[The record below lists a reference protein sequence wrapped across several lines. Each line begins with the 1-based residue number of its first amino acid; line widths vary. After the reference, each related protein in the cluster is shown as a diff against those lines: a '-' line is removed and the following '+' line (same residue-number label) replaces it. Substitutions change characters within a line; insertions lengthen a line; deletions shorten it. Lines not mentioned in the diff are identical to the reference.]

1 MINLHVMVGLQ
12 GSGKSTWAR
21 KQIGWYISRDEIRE
35 ELREP
40 EDDYFAIEDKVY
52 DEFIHRICLAMSQS
66 YVYPDIYIDA
76 THLNKKSRNK
86 LLSHLYNHHS
96 DWFTSGNVQ
105 IFFEVLN
112 KPLTICLINN
122 AKRTGEARV
131 PDQVIINASEHFE
144 IPDEKEVWTL
154 QTRYKLKNPIEVN
167 IH

>member
-1 MINLHVMVGLQ
+1 MTNLHIMVGLQ

-40 EDDYFAIEDKVY
+40 EDDYFAVEDKVY
-52 DEFIHRICLAMSQS
+52 DEFIRRIRLAMSQD
-66 YVYPDIYIDA
+66 YIYPDIYIDA
-76 THLNKKSRNK
+76 THLNEKSRNK
-86 LLSHLYNHHS
+86 LLSRLGTNII
-96 DWFTSGNVQ
+96 NAQ
-105 IFFEVLN
+105 ITFEVMY

-131 PDQVIINASEHFE
+131 PDQVIINASEHFT
-144 IPDEKEVWTL
+144 IPNKKELKTL
-154 QTRYKLKNPIEVN
+154 KSRYKLTQDIEVN